1 MYRSILGKIG
11 TESSPPT
18 VLSLQTNLRAIQV
31 IYFLK
36 WALYLMPHMEF
47 FHFINT
53 VKFLGIQ
60 LFLFSYSLLA
70 MCKISSDMSLI
81 SDVGSLYLSLLLFLV
96 NLLRVYWFYQG
107 IIFWFHCF
115 FFILLF
121 LCFFILL
128 ISAIICMISFP
139 LYTFHLN
146 SSSFSSFL
154 RWKLCLTWS
163 VSSFP
168 I

>member
-1 MYRSILGKIG
+1 MEFLLVMLEMYRSILGKIG

-121 LCFFILL
+121 LCFFHFIDFCYYLYDFF
-128 ISAIICMISFP
+128 SFI
-139 LYTFHLN
+139 YF
-146 SSSFSSFL
+146 SFKFFFL
-154 RWKLCLTWS
+154 
-163 VSSFP
+163 F
-168 I
+168 